1 MSSAEFLSRWSR
13 RKRGARRDAQR
24 ESEPAAEREPIAEA
38 AADPAAAEGEAEIT
52 PEEVAALPRIEDLTP
67 DTDITA
73 FLRKGVPEVLKNAA
87 LRRMWSLD
95 PAIRDYVSEARE
107 YAYDWNVPGGVPGNG
122 PLLPT
127 DDVGAMLGRI
137 FGDDDR
143 EPETAMPGSPP
154 RVGLSHQREP
164 ELPAAPP
171 PEARTSPALRTMRCN
186 MKPAPSKLPNPLP
199 LTSAELRLKE
209 RSRRIARGRVVH
221 RKKPTSLT
229 PRTRLG
235 RAVMAEPRQF
245 EIPQNYPCRWVIAS
259 YYGPKHR
266 ERGAFDAVR
275 ATGWKCERVVSTRR
289 SGRLAESV
297 RWLAGWEFRSPPSP
311 TGRKL
316 RPNGCWRSR
325 R

>member
-13 RKRGARRDAQR
+13 RKREARRDAQR
-24 ESEPAAEREPIAEA
+24 ESEPAAERGRSRSGGRSCTAAEA
-38 AADPAAAEGEAEIT
+38 KPDHPGGGRRPSQDRRPDAGHRHHGLSPQGRAGGAEERCAPPHVVARSGDP
-52 PEEVAALPRIEDLTP
+52 R
-67 DTDITA
+67 
-73 FLRKGVPEVLKNAA
+73 LRE
-87 LRRMWSLD
+87 RS
-95 PAIRDYVSEARE
+95 RE

-164 ELPAAPP
+164 ELPRHPRRRRTQPCAADDAVQHETGSEQAAESAAAHLGRAPLEGAV
-171 PEARTSPALRTMRCN
+171 EAD
-186 MKPAPSKLPNPLP
+186 
-199 LTSAELRLKE
+199 E
-209 RSRRIARGRVVH
+209 RGRVVH

-245 EIPQNYPCRWVIAS
+245 N
-259 YYGPKHR
+259 
-266 ERGAFDAVR
+266 
-275 ATGWKCERVVSTRR
+275 
-289 SGRLAESV
+289 
-297 RWLAGWEFRSPPSP
+297 PS
-311 TGRKL
+311 KL
-316 RPNGCWRSR
+316 PLSLGHSLLL
-325 R
+325 

>member
-13 RKRGARRDAQR
+13 RKREARRDAQR
-24 ESEPAAEREPIAEA
+24 ESEPAAEREPVAEA

-171 PEARTSPALRTMRCN
+171 PEANEPGAADDAVQHETGSEQA
-186 MKPAPSKLPNPLP
+186 AE
-199 LTSAELRLKE
+199 SA
-209 RSRRIARGRVVH
+209 AAH
-221 RKKPTSLT
+221 
-229 PRTRLG
+229 LG
-235 RAVMAEPRQF
+235 RAPLEGAVEADCAR
-245 EIPQNYPCRWVIAS
+245 S
-259 YYGPKHR
+259 
-266 ERGAFDAVR
+266 RGAPQKANEPHASDTPR
-275 ATGWKCERVVSTRR
+275 PRR
-289 SGRLAESV
+289 HGGAAPV
-297 RWLAGWEFRSPPSP
+297 
-311 TGRKL
+311 
-316 RPNGCWRSR
+316 
-325 R
+325 